1 MKWIKKIGALI
12 TPKTIKSTGNIV
24 GKISDNKQKTNTIK
38 LIIVIIGL
46 LLLGYGA
53 IENDVFKLLLEY
65 FA

>member
-12 TPKTIKSTGNIV
+12 TPKTIKGASNVV